1 MAVQTR
7 DAQNGDAQNRDVQNG
22 DGQNGDGHNGDVQTA
37 IVLQGGGA
45 LGAYEYGVLR
55 ALYEA
60 RPGFTPVAVAGISIG
75 AITAAVLGGARTDP
89 MSALDRLWREKLTVT
104 PPSPFV
110 WLPPQIDRALAVL
123 GNPGMYRLQSDWL
136 TAPWALTSVYETGP
150 LRETLAELVDPDKLN
165 DEATRV
171 FVGATNVGTGEMEFF
186 DSRRPGGLTFEHV
199 AASGSLPPSFPMT
212 EIDGQ
217 SYWDGGVF
225 SNTPLSPAINALE
238 LAAGG
243 DRAVVRELIVVELF
257 PMTAPIPRTLPD
269 VVERM
274 VQLQYT
280 SRYRVDEKFF
290 AKIDRFVDLIDQ
302 VDEALPEDSG
312 IRRDPTFLALRGYR
326 KINHFNVV
334 TSSLPAELSNASDFS
349 RHSIEARIEAGHK
362 DAVAQG
368 IGRVDSPGLRAG
380 LIEPSP
386 APGTA
391 GLAAAL
397 PTARR

>member
-1 MAVQTR
+1 MAVQ
-7 DAQNGDAQNRDVQNG
+7 NGN
-22 DGQNGDGHNGDVQTA
+22 VQTA
-37 IVLQGGGA
+37 VVLQGGGA
-45 LGAYEYGVLR
+45 LGAYEFGVLK
-55 ALYEA
+55 ALFEQ
-60 RPGFTPVAVAGISIG
+60 RPGFKPVAVAGISIG
-75 AITAAVLGGARTDP
+75 AITAAVVGGAKDDP
-89 MSALDRLWREKLTVT
+89 IAALERLWREKLTV
-104 PPSPFV
+104 SSGV
-110 WLPPQIDRALAVL
+110 WLPAQIERSLSVL
-123 GNPGMYRLQSDWL
+123 GNPGMYQLAPGLFTSPW
-136 TAPWALTSVYETGP
+136 TATSIYDTQP
-150 LRETLAELVDPDKLN
+150 LRQTLTELVDPAVLN
-165 DEATRV
+165 DERTRV
-171 FVGATNVGTGEMEFF
+171 VVGAIKVDTGEMEFF

-243 DRAVVRELIVVELF
+243 DRAAVRELIVVELF
-257 PMTAPIPRTLPD
+257 PMTAPIPRSLPD

-290 AKIDRFVDLIDQ
+290 AKIDRFVDLVDE

-349 RHSIEARIEAGHK
+349 RHSIEARLEAGHK
-362 DAVAQG
+362 DPVARG
-368 IGRVDSPGLRAG
+368 SGRVDSPGLRAG